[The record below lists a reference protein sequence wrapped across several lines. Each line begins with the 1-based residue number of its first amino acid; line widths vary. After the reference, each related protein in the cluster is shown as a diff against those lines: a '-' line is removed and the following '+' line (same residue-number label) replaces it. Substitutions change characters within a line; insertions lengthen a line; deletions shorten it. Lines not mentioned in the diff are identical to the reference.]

1 MSLYYQPVNTS
12 APGGVGR
19 TLAWGLVA
27 AALVGP
33 AYGFG
38 TAFFPSSFRAVHGF
52 WCFFSAIILA
62 VWLGE
67 LVKRHRLAHPAL
79 VTRLGAAVGLT
90 ALYLSW
96 GVFLGVTPPTPA
108 AGPSFSASRTAGL
121 LVRPDRLWAAV
132 RALNRSGTWA
142 VDRDLT
148 LLPAT
153 TGDWQTAPLAG
164 PGPLR
169 GIRPVRVFLW
179 GVWALEVLCLVGGT
193 GLLARRVAREPFSV
207 ISQEWA
213 TDYNLPHRVAYLPDD
228 SATRAAFEAGRFGLL
243 TPFVAGPDT
252 EWARPYARLTLHSFP
267 HDPSSC
273 YLSVQCT
280 IPARLS
286 STDKDFSVVE
296 YLAISPAVFQELK
309 ARFSGV
315 PLDYNDPV

>member
-108 AGPSFSASRTAGL
+108 AGPSFSARRAAGL
-121 LVRPDRLWAAV
+121 LGRPDRLWAAV

-153 TGDWQTAPLAG
+153 TENWQTTPLAG

-169 GIRPVRVFLW
+169 GIRPVRVFVW
-179 GVWALEVLCLVGGT
+179 GVWALEVLCLVGAP
-193 GLLARRVAREPFSV
+193 GLLARRVAQEPFSV
-207 ISQEWA
+207 ISHEWA
-213 TDYNLPHRVAYLPDD
+213 IDYNPLHRAADLPDY
-228 SATRAAFEAGRFGLL
+228 SAALAAFEAGRFGLL
-243 TPFVAGPDT
+243 TPFVEIPNSK
-252 EWARPYARLTLHSFP
+252 WPLSHARLTLHSFP

-273 YLSVQCT
+273 YLSVHC
-280 IPARLS
+280 IVPSRLNTS
-286 STDKDFSVVE
+286 DNTHAVVE

-309 ARFSGV
+309 VRFGGV
-315 PLDYNDPV
+315 PLDYNGPV